1 LERRIRGRMSFSCI
15 ESKSLYLYYCC
26 FKPEVFQLFF
36 SKGPKSNYR
45 RIVDIQQRCVS
56 LSYMKMKLNSR
67 LEMDC
72 ADVVLE
78 FSRLI

>member
-1 LERRIRGRMSFSCI
+1 MSFGCI
-15 ESKSLYLYYCC
+15 ESKSLYLYYY
-26 FKPEVFQLFF
+26 FKPGVFQLFF
-36 SKGPKSNYR
+36 SKGPKSNHR
-45 RIVDIQQRCVS
+45 RIVDIQQRRVS
-56 LSYMKMKLNSR
+56 LFYMKMKLDSG

>member
-1 LERRIRGRMSFSCI
+1 MSFSCI

-26 FKPEVFQLFF
+26 FKPEVFQLSF

-56 LSYMKMKLNSR
+56 LFYMKMKLDSR
-67 LEMDC
+67 LEMDR
-72 ADVVLE
+72 ADVGLE